1 MRWPRASQVPCAPES
16 DNAVCVVHGNPGV
29 LGVVIL
35 NSDGIPIRTTL
46 ERQDSV
52 QVSQR
57 SLCF

>member
-1 MRWPRASQVPCAPES
+1 MHWPRASQVPCAPES

-57 SLCF
+57 S